1 MAELPEFIIPPKPEP
16 VEVRPSVIKHL
27 LDMTEEEREAIMCPR
42 ARESHE
48 RYVREGLYH
57 CKGDR
62 CKEMKEK
69 KEKEEKEKETLLRSV
84 TDRNKVLEAWARDSE
99 AKQKKMSDQIEKM
112 ASLIAQLIPK

>member
-69 KEKEEKEKETLLRSV
+69 KEKAEKEKESLLQTV
-84 TDRNKVLEAWARDSE
+84 TERNKVLEAWARE
-99 AKQKKMSDQIEKM
+99 AEKREKKMESDILKL
-112 ASLIAQLIPK
+112 ASLVQQLIPK

>member
-1 MAELPEFIIPPKPEP
+1 
-16 VEVRPSVIKHL
+16 
-27 LDMTEEEREAIMCPR
+27 MTEEEREAIMCPR

-69 KEKEEKEKETLLRSV
+69 KEKAEKEKESLLQTV
-84 TDRNKVLEAWARDSE
+84 TERNKVLEAWARE
-99 AKQKKMSDQIEKM
+99 AEKREKKMESDILKL
-112 ASLIAQLIPK
+112 ASLVQQLIPK